1 MKLKIN
7 ISGIMRPSG
16 IALFAVILSFCAWL
30 FPDFGTLRKG
40 FTTPD
45 HPDLLSSFIL
55 FSWYLLI
62 FTSLI
67 LGQKL
72 GVSFS
77 AQRCTT
83 TNIPPLDS
91 LAIYWIFTILGAI
104 GTTATLFRIFQTLPL
119 LEAVIYIYMGQGNR
133 LKNTLYGDYSA
144 GILSLRYLVLYSAS
158 LAIYRIVR
166 LRRLSLLNIA
176 NIALLAVTALISSR
190 LILIATILISIFLLT
205 FGKRT
210 VRISL
215 VRLGTFAGILFIILS
230 LLNSSRN
237 SNFYE
242 ARNLSFAEA
251 GASEII
257 TYLGAPF
264 HVSIAA
270 ARRTDEIVAERPE
283 FYRELID
290 VEEGLTTNSAFVQL
304 HEQMGYACWFYIS
317 AICCLMGFMFSWLIS
332 FGRTSCLLPC
342 GAILYAS
349 AELWRLDLFQQGIFI
364 VWFVLGITIPVAFLL
379 FGKHHLHEG
388 SRSPRKSR
396 SATGYALGNIE
407 LRKTEL

>member
-1 MKLKIN
+1 
-7 ISGIMRPSG
+7 
-16 IALFAVILSFCAWL
+16 
-30 FPDFGTLRKG
+30 
-40 FTTPD
+40 
-45 HPDLLSSFIL
+45 
-55 FSWYLLI
+55 
-62 FTSLI
+62 
-67 LGQKL
+67 
-72 GVSFS
+72 
-77 AQRCTT
+77 
-83 TNIPPLDS
+83 
-91 LAIYWIFTILGAI
+91 
-104 GTTATLFRIFQTLPL
+104 
-119 LEAVIYIYMGQGNR
+119 
-133 LKNTLYGDYSA
+133 
-144 GILSLRYLVLYSAS
+144 
-158 LAIYRIVR
+158 
-166 LRRLSLLNIA
+166 
-176 NIALLAVTALISSR
+176 
-190 LILIATILISIFLLT
+190 
-205 FGKRT
+205 
-210 VRISL
+210 
-215 VRLGTFAGILFIILS
+215 LS